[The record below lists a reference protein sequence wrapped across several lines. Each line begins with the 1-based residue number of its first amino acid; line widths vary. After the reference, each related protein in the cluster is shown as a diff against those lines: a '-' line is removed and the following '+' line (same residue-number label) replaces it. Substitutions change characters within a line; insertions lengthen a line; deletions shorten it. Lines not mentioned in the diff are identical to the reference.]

1 MKTMKN
7 FLSMAALA
15 LMGAMMTGC
24 SNDDNFDNPQQPE
37 NKSNVVTLTTTV
49 SLDGGDATRALDA
62 SGHKTFAVGE
72 TMAIYYWKN
81 KGNDHE
87 KAVSAP
93 LTAGDITN
101 GGKSATF
108 TFSLDNPYKD
118 MSVAYV
124 YPAAMANADFT
135 PNYDALY
142 NNQDGTLA
150 TLASN
155 FDFCTGSR
163 PWSGE
168 NLPSLTLENQLAIL
182 AVTLKDEA
190 GTSDITSGTTKLTVS
205 DGTNTY
211 NVNRSATEGPIYVAI
226 RPTSDATITVTATDG
241 TKNYTKTLTSKTYT
255 ASNGYPVSWRMTQVA
270 TDLST
275 LTAAYTAQDGD
286 ILTGTLGSNV
296 KISIA
301 DGASVTL
308 KDVTINGENNDS
320 YKWAGITCLGDA
332 TIILSGTNTVNGF
345 YKDYPGVFV
354 PSGSTLST
362 LTIQGTGVLNAS
374 SNGYGAGIGGGNQIN
389 CGNIVIKSGTI
400 NATGGGWAAGI
411 GSSDTGEC
419 GDITINGGIVTA
431 TGGEYAD
438 GIGIGRGSGKCGN
451 ITINGGSVTAR
462 GGSNGAGI
470 GGWSNGSS
478 RTTITITG
486 GNVVATGGEKA
497 AGIGSGDDYCCNI
510 NISGG
515 AGTATKGAGAE
526 CSIGRA
532 FFVDDYDNPYTHP
545 CGTISISGIVGV
557 GVSTYTLECTSETCT
572 WQNSNP

>member
-1 MKTMKN
+1 M
-7 FLSMAALA
+7 
-15 LMGAMMTGC
+15 
-24 SNDDNFDNPQQPE
+24 
-37 NKSNVVTLTTTV
+37 TTT
-49 SLDGGDATRALDA
+49 
-62 SGHKTFAVGE
+62 
-72 TMAIYYWKN
+72 
-81 KGNDHE
+81 
-87 KAVSAP
+87 
-93 LTAGDITN
+93 
-101 GGKSATF
+101 KSYA
-108 TFSLDNPYKD
+108 
-118 MSVAYV
+118 
-124 YPAAMANADFT
+124 
-135 PNYDALY
+135 
-142 NNQDGTLA
+142 
-150 TLASN
+150 
-155 FDFCTGSR
+155 
-163 PWSGE
+163 
-168 NLPSLTLENQLAIL
+168 
-182 AVTLKDEA
+182 
-190 GTSDITSGTTKLTVS
+190 
-205 DGTNTY
+205 
-211 NVNRSATEGPIYVAI
+211 
-226 RPTSDATITVTATDG
+226 
-241 TKNYTKTLTSKTYT
+241 
-255 ASNGYPVSWRMTQVA
+255 ASNGYPVSWKMTQGA
-270 TDLST
+270 NLSK
-275 LTAAYTAQDGD
+275 LTAAYTAQNGD
-286 ILTGTLGSNV
+286 KLTGTLGSNV

-308 KDVTINGENNDS
+308 KDVTINGENNES
-320 YKWAGITCLGDA
+320 YKWAGITCEGDA

-345 YKDYPGVFV
+345 YEDYPGVFV

-400 NATGGGWAAGI
+400 NATGGKEAAGI
-411 GSSDTGEC
+411 GSSDNGEC

-438 GIGIGRGSGKCGN
+438 GIGIGRGMSGKCGD

-478 RTTITITG
+478 RTTINITG

-497 AGIGSGDDYCCNI
+497 AGIGSGDDLCCNI

-532 FFVDDYDNPYTHP
+532 IFFTDYDDPSTNP